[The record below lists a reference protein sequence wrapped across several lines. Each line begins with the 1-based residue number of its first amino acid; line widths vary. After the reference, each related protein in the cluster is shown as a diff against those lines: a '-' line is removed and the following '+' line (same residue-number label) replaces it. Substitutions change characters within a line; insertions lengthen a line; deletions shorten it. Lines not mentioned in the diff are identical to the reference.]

1 MVIAAQISR
10 TPTPQF
16 REIVHISS
24 VRESPVGMEG
34 RGSTVVK
41 KRVGRCH
48 SLAWGSLIWEGS
60 PKMRKKCFILACVCN
75 FLRPLTPNCRGL
87 TSWFPEESA
96 ISTKLMLTSGENT
109 FKRIPGAKE
118 LLNRPHGL
126 RGAHSSPRLVGV
138 SLM

>member
-1 MVIAAQISR
+1 MVIAAQISQ

-48 SLAWGSLIWEGS
+48 SLGTSDLGGK
-60 PKMRKKCFILACVCN
+60 PKNEEEVLYF
-75 FLRPLTPNCRGL
+75 GL
-87 TSWFPEESA
+87 C
-96 ISTKLMLTSGENT
+96 L
-109 FKRIPGAKE
+109 
-118 LLNRPHGL
+118 
-126 RGAHSSPRLVGV
+126 
-138 SLM
+138 